1 MYISV
6 SSLFLGI
13 ISILAIVAI
22 IYLIITLHKFST
34 LITSLNK
41 VITSNKNNIDKL
53 CSDLPEITDNLKDVS
68 AVITETTADVIVAKD
83 SLLNNIEIIKDIM
96 NIILSIF
103 SKK

>member
-6 SSLFLGI
+6 SSLFWGI

-22 IYLIITLHKFST
+22 IYLIITLHKLST
-34 LITSLNK
+34 LITSINK
-41 VITSNKNNIDKL
+41 VITSNKDNIDKL

-83 SLLNNIEIIKDIM
+83 SLLNNIEIIKDII